1 MPSNDHSP
9 FGALARTAGA
19 GGPEPAGLSHCT
31 RTLRRMPPFKIQYRR
46 RGARKWLADPHR
58 RFYGDRATAEGQ
70 ITDADLEHW
79 EVRVVEILGDVE
91 PDYRARLQLEG
102 HWEPT
107 PWPETPALRW
117 TVYLVGGREG
127 LRFALYDTFSQER
140 ANHFAQT
147 VIDMLLGEP
156 SETHHRWSAY
166 AS

>member
-1 MPSNDHSP
+1 
-9 FGALARTAGA
+9 
-19 GGPEPAGLSHCT
+19 
-31 RTLRRMPPFKIQYRR
+31 MPPFKIQYRR

-70 ITDADLEHW
+70 ITDADREHW

-117 TVYLVGGREG
+117 TVYLASAAVRDFASLCMTRSRRSGRTT
-127 LRFALYDTFSQER
+127 LPRRSSTCS
-140 ANHFAQT
+140 
-147 VIDMLLGEP
+147 
-156 SETHHRWSAY
+156 
-166 AS
+166 

>member
-1 MPSNDHSP
+1 MHSLGQQAPAALSQPGCLTAPVPSAGCHRS
-9 FGALARTAGA
+9 RSSTAGA
-19 GGPEPAGLSHCT
+19 ALANGWPIL
-31 RTLRRMPPFKIQYRR
+31 I
-46 RGARKWLADPHR
+46 GAST
-58 RFYGDRATAEGQ
+58 GDRATAEGQ
-70 ITDADLEHW
+70 ITDADREHW